1 MFRFR
6 YQKRHASGLPYTFVS
21 VKSAHRFLRLK
32 RICSVKQGGFT
43 ALEMM
48 VVLAIVGIMSSLAIP
63 RLKAISAQR
72 DVDVV
77 ASEIAQ
83 QMEAAKLYAQ
93 SNSVVVRGCP
103 VAVASLNGINPL
115 VCLNLGDN
123 ANWNAWIWTAP
134 VNGAN
139 AIIMRS
145 EVVPAGV
152 NMISNENT
160 ISFNRNGIANGSNLT
175 ITVTSGQAQTP
186 QKITLA
192 QSGRITLSGG
202 AMLPVASALTNSPT
216 TVLSTL
222 IMDAPSMASTP
233 VQTTADVL
241 TSESMSVGSLS
252 SLPIDSSVSVAGSQ
266 PTQ

>member
-103 VAVASLNGINPL
+103 VAVADLNSSNPPG
-115 VCLNLGDN
+115 CLNLN
-123 ANWNAWIWTAP
+123 NNTNWGAWIWTAP
-134 VNGAN
+134 VNGVN
-139 AIIMRS
+139 TIIMRS
-145 EVVPAGV
+145 EAVPASV
-152 NMISNENT
+152 NMISSGSN
-160 ISFNRNGIANGSNLT
+160 ISFNRNGIANGVNLT
-175 ITVTSGQAQTP
+175 ITVTSKQAQTP
-186 QKITLA
+186 QQVVLA

-202 AMLPVASALTNSPT
+202 AMLPAASALTNSPT
-216 TVLSTL
+216 TVLPTL

-252 SLPIDSSVSVAGSQ
+252 PSPIDSSVSVTASQ